1 MSPKTHARL
10 SKIPELTLVFWI
22 LKILA
27 TTVGET
33 GGDAVSMSLNLGY
46 LLSTGIF
53 AVLFLVAVMV

>member
-1 MSPKTHARL
+1 MSPKTHTRL
-10 SKIPELTLVFWI
+10 SKVPELALVFWI

-33 GGDAVSMSLNLGY
+33 GGDAVSMSLNPGY

-53 AVLFLVAVMV
+53 AVLFLAAVMV